1 LRPTH
6 TRDRNM
12 KKILLFT
19 ICIALLTV
27 HSYAQFSAK
36 ADQKAII
43 EQYKDFYKV
52 DGQNV
57 IFTKIIDSI
66 SGTPSE
72 IYTKVITYM
81 AMAYRSANDV
91 IQQQDKEAGLVI
103 GRGIFSLTPDL
114 MTCQHSIR
122 FDIKEN
128 KVRVIVYAE
137 KYIYTNTNSD
147 FTKYA
152 EVNLIDSYP
161 FSTNNYFGMVP
172 TQRFVADNFII
183 LCETIQN
190 TFSNIENSLKSQS
203 TINNNW

>member
-1 LRPTH
+1 
-6 TRDRNM
+6 
-12 KKILLFT
+12 
-19 ICIALLTV
+19 
-27 HSYAQFSAK
+27 
-36 ADQKAII
+36 
-43 EQYKDFYKV
+43 
-52 DGQNV
+52 
-57 IFTKIIDSI
+57 
-66 SGTPSE
+66 
-72 IYTKVITYM
+72 M

-114 MTCQHSIR
+114 MTCQHTIR

-137 KYIYTNTNSD
+137 KYIYYDGQTHI
-147 FTKYA
+147 TK
-152 EVNLIDSYP
+152 EINLIDSYP

-190 TFSNIENSLKSQS
+190 TFVSIEKSLKSQS
-203 TINNNW
+203 TINTNW